1 MNPTHYGAPPDTPN
15 LEGFLFPATYD
26 LYRGDPAGRLVHE
39 QLIAFTERFGDE
51 EVRRAHELHVTP
63 YELLIVASMV
73 ERESASAADRK
84 KIAAVIYNRLHQ
96 HIPLGVD
103 ATLRFALRDW
113 DKPLTVS
120 QLRTDSP
127 YNTRLHLGLPPT
139 PIGSPGLAAMQAA
152 AHPGQG
158 QVPVLPRQP
167 RRLRRHAVQFDR
179 RGIPA

>member
-1 MNPTHYGAPPDTPN
+1 MSYARSKHLTV
-15 LEGFLFPATYD
+15 YD
-26 LYRGDPAGRLVHE
+26 VLT
-39 QLIAFTERFGDE
+39 I
-51 EVRRAHELHVTP
+51 
-63 YELLIVASMV
+63 ASMV

-152 AHPGQG
+152 AHPAKVKYLYYVANPDGCGGTLFSSTDEKFQRDVARYKAAVANNNG
-158 QVPVLPRQP
+158 HVPSCK
-167 RRLRRHAVQFDR
+167 HKK
-179 RGIPA
+179 